1 MGGRIKH
8 LFTSLLIISF
18 FSSCQVN
25 ETKQEEKKMIHFV
38 YFVDLENVDSI
49 EVSNNKGSHHLTKE
63 QQKTLISELKK
74 MTFAPN
80 IAVKLGA
87 KFITLITKDGK
98 TYYID
103 GGTHSDYVEVSG
115 DIIPENHELT
125 KQLNGGLFFNTNGLN
140 IDNY

>member
-1 MGGRIKH
+1 MGDNIKH
-8 LFTSLLIISF
+8 PFVSLLIICF

-25 ETKQEEKKMIHFV
+25 QTKQEEKKLSYFEDFV
-38 YFVDLENVDSI
+38 ELEKLESI
-49 EVSNNKGSHHLTKE
+49 EVSNNKGKHQLTKE
-63 QQKTLISELKK
+63 QQKALIIELKK
-74 MTFAPN
+74 MTVAPN
-80 IAVKLGA
+80 IAIKLGA

-103 GGTHSDYVEVSG
+103 GGTHSDYVEVG
-115 DIIPENHELT
+115 GVIIPKNHELT